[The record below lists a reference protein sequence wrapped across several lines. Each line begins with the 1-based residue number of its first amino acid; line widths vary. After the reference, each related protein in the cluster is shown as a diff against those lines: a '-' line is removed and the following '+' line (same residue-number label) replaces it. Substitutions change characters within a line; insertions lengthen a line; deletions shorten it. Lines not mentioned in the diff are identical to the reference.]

1 MKYWR
6 GASYNSPLP
15 CLDTE
20 FEELSKSAQ
29 NAILVQLSWELVQ
42 NDPLMSANRFL
53 KKFCRI
59 TSCRITSWEISKI
72 IFFKKCQNLQ
82 VGTFF
87 SNILFRMDF
96 YTLILFNQGVQIKLS
111 TSSKNLEGPNCI
123 QDQIFGRL
131 WSGYNQTFRLIFRNR
146 ISLQTSQY
154 GSEWESQLAWSPRRG
169 PRQNYYTKIWK
180 YRF

>member
-1 MKYWR
+1 MILGKSQ
-6 GASYNSPLP
+6 AKSDLLPLP
-15 CLDTE
+15 CLDTK
-20 FEELSKSAQ
+20 FGELSKSAQ

-53 KKFCRI
+53 KKF
-59 TSCRITSWEISKI
+59 CRITSWEISKI

-123 QDQIFGRL
+123 HDQNFGRL
-131 WSGYNQTFRLIFRNR
+131 WSGYNQKFRLIFRNHDFR
-146 ISLQTSQY
+146 ISLQIGQY
-154 GSEWESQLAWSPRRG
+154 GSEWESQLAWSPRWG
-169 PRQNYYTKIWK
+169 LRQNHYKKIWK